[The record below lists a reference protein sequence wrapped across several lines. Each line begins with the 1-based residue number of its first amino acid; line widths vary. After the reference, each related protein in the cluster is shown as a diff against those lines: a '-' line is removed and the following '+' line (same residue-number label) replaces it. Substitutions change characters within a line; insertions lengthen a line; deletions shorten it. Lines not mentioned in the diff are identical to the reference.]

1 MNKKYIYIF
10 TCFKYTYIIVN
21 FDFDNLT
28 SMENSWLYTYELSS
42 NFLVSCT
49 ARLNFSLWYEP
60 CVTAV
65 FYRKTVTR
73 ANISVSVR
81 KT

>member
-1 MNKKYIYIF
+1 MNKKKINIF

-65 FYRKTVTR
+65 FYRNTVTR